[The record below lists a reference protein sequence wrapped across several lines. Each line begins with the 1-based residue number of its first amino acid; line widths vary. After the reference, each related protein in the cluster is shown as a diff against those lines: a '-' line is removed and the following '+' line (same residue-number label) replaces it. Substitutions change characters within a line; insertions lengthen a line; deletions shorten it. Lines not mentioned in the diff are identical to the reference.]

1 VCTPEEC
8 CRFLRGIGAD
18 ILILKKGDYRIGSG
32 LFTEKQ
38 YIKEQYSIVIQGLN
52 DSTNFFYIK

>member
-1 VCTPEEC
+1 MLQIFGV
-8 CRFLRGIGAD
+8 IGAD
-18 ILILKKGDYRIGSG
+18 ILILKKGDYRVGSG

-52 DSTNFFYIK
+52 DSANFFYII